1 MTFISYEFLIFL
13 AVSLVLYYGSKKRGK
28 TAALFAVSTVF
39 LWLCGGIKTLVIYGI
54 SAIMVWAGA
63 LWIEKLQGDAKDVRK
78 KVNPAKAVYGIVVV
92 ILLALLAGFQYRN
105 FWGYTMEKLHWLT
118 GTQSDWTPVSVTA
131 PVAISF
137 YTLTLIG
144 YLTEVYW
151 ESIKAE
157 KSLVRLAL
165 FGGFF
170 PQMAMGPIARY
181 DRLSVSLFGENKWD
195 WNQFL
200 SGLLRMTWGFF
211 QKLVISERL
220 AMAVNTIYGDYET
233 YTGSF
238 LVFAAVCFAFQLYTD
253 FAGAI
258 DIALGVSEM
267 FGVTLEE
274 NFCQPFYSRTVA
286 EFWRRW
292 HITLGGW
299 FKDFVMYPLQKTVP
313 FQKMGKW
320 GRKTFGKKQGK
331 KVPAIVSLLIVWFLL
346 GLWHGGKWTF
356 IIGSGLYH
364 AVLMIM
370 ALLAEP
376 AVKQFYKKTGIR
388 ENHPL
393 WAGMQRVRTF
403 ILAAVG
409 FVLFR
414 SESLS
419 MAWGIFTNMA
429 SPNLGL
435 FSEEGISSLG
445 LLWADWAVLAVS
457 MALLWLVSY
466 QKEHGRKKTWSS
478 EQKTAAIFGLV
489 FATLIFGW
497 YGKGYDASAF
507 IYSQF

>member
-1 MTFISYEFLIFL
+1 MTFISYEFLAFL
-13 AVSLVLYYGSKKRGK
+13 TVSLALYYGCWKKGK
-28 TAALFAVSTVF
+28 TAVLFVVSAVF
-39 LWLCGGIKTLVIYGI
+39 LWLCGGAKSLIIYGI
-54 SAIMVWAGA
+54 SAGTVWAGA
-63 LWIEKLQGDAKDVRK
+63 IGIEKFRSDGSANGSGR
-78 KVNPAKAVYGIVVV
+78 AKAVYFAVLILNLG
-92 ILLALLAGFQYRN
+92 LLAAFQYRN
-105 FWGYTMEKLHWLT
+105 FFGYTMEEIHWLT
-118 GTQSDWTPVSVTA
+118 GTESEWTPVSVAA

-181 DRLSVSLFGENKWD
+181 DRLSVTLFAENKWD
-195 WNQFL
+195 LDCFL

-211 QKLVISERL
+211 QKLVICQRL
-220 AMAVNTIYGDYET
+220 ASAVNTIYGDYET

-238 LVFAAVCFAFQLYTD
+238 LIFAAVCFAFQLYTD

-258 DIALGVSEM
+258 DIALGAAQM
-267 FGVTLEE
+267 FGVKLEE
-274 NFCQPFYSRTVA
+274 NFCQPFYSKTVA

-299 FKDFVMYPLQKTVP
+299 FKDFVMYPLQKTSA
-313 FQKMGKW
+313 FQKLGKW

-331 KVPAIVSLLIVWFLL
+331 KVPAIAALLVVWFLL

-364 AVLMIM
+364 AVLMSL

-376 AVKQFYKKTGIR
+376 LIKKFYQKTGLRR
-388 ENHPL
+388 ETPL
-393 WAGMQRVRTF
+393 WVLFQRVRTF
-403 ILAAVG
+403 VLVAAG

-414 SESLS
+414 SDSLE

-429 SPNLGL
+429 SCNMGL
-435 FSEEGISSLG
+435 FSAEGLLSLG
-445 LLWADWAVLAVS
+445 LLGADWMVLAVS
-457 MALLWLVSY
+457 MALLWIVSY
-466 QKEHGRKKTWSS
+466 HKEHDGEKTWSR
-478 EQKTAAIFGLV
+478 EQKLTAILMLMSAV
-489 FATLIFGW
+489 LIFGC
-497 YGKGYDASAF
+497 YGRGYDASAF